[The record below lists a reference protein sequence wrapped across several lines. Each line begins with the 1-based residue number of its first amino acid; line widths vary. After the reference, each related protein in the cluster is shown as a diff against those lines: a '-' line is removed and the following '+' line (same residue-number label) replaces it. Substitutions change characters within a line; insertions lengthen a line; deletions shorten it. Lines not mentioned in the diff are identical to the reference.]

1 MSPTKWSELKQR
13 RSRTSAVREGY
24 ARARNA
30 YRLAERVRLLRE
42 ARGITQHEL
51 ARRMRTTQS
60 VIARLE
66 SGGSYPTLSTL
77 ERISDALG
85 AELVVEFKDAP
96 RPHSDS
102 VLASAATR
110 VASITRARQSVRR
123 RATTRALRA
132 TGRRRSAAPARG
144 MARRKR

>member
-1 MSPTKWSELKQR
+1 MSPTKWSELKQS

-30 YRLAERVRLLRE
+30 YRLAERVRVLRE

-66 SGGSYPTLSTL
+66 SGGRYPTLSTL

-85 AELVVEFKDAP
+85 AELVVEFRDALRP
-96 RPHSDS
+96 RSDS

-110 VASITRARQSVRR
+110 VASITRGRQSVRG
-123 RATTRALRA
+123 RATARAVRA